1 MGKYANGFY
10 QPTNPG
16 KYVGKKTPHYRSS
29 WENTFMIF
37 CDTNPAVINWA
48 SEPFMV
54 PYRNPFTGR
63 NTIYVP
69 DFLIVYVDKNQKKH
83 AEVIEVKPRKEIALE
98 HARSE
103 RDRAAAILNMAK
115 WTAARA
121 WCANQ
126 GLTFRIVTEEDIFI
140 GIKKTR

>member
-16 KYVGKKTPHYRSS
+16 KYVGKKNPHYRSS

-69 DFLIVYVDKNQKKH
+69 DFLILKDDKYPLKN
-83 AEVIEVKPRKEIALE
+83 INYF
-98 HARSE
+98 
-103 RDRAAAILNMAK
+103 IL
-115 WTAARA
+115 
-121 WCANQ
+121 ANFDKYD
-126 GLTFRIVTEEDIFI
+126 LFELANKCLYLWEDFLRQNSLL
-140 GIKKTR
+140 K